1 MGFRKID
8 DETRRAAAAEAL
20 GGRPVTEVAVRYG
33 VSEQSVR
40 NWSSAVLEERRR
52 AARKKP
58 DGRRVAKV
66 TLVEV
71 EFRGGRVLALANV
84 GRGGEPTGTLQRI
97 AGAPVGADGVIH
109 GRLARKWTVDAVHL
123 RNLVDGVI
131 ANMAV

>member
-8 DETRRAAAAEAL
+8 NGTRRAAAEEAL
-20 GGRPVTEVAVRYG
+20 AGRPVAEVALRYG

-52 AARKKP
+52 AARERR
-58 DGRRVAKV
+58 DGRHVARL

-71 EFRGGRVLALANV
+71 ECSDGRVLALVNV
-84 GRGGEPTGTLQRI
+84 GRGGRPTGTLQRI
-97 AGAPVGADGVIH
+97 AGAPVGADRVIH
-109 GRLARKWTVDAVHL
+109 GRLTRKWIVDAVHL

-131 ANMAV
+131 ANTAV